1 VDKAL
6 KKAGETPTGDAR
18 RKAVIAAEAAVLG
31 TDAAVPMLH
40 ERVIQGDAAGVTDA
54 AHDPRER
61 ELVTADTY
69 VK

>member
-1 VDKAL
+1 L
-6 KKAGETPTGDAR
+6 RKAGETPAGDAR
-18 RKAVIAAEAAVLG
+18 RKAVIAAEAAVLA

-40 ERVIQGDAAGVTDA
+40 ERVVQGDAAGVVGA

-61 ELVTADTY
+61 ELVTAATH